1 MTHIETDYLVVGAG
15 AAGLAF
21 TDALVA
27 ASESDVV
34 LIDRRDKP
42 GGHWIDAYEFVRLH
56 QPSAYYGVGSLTLGT
71 DAIDQDGPNAGFYE
85 RAAASEICT
94 YFEQALTGLLDTGRV
109 RFLAGSDYVGGG
121 EGRHTFTDLASGEE
135 TTVRVRR
142 RLVDASFLETSIP
155 ATHTPS
161 FAVDAGVAFVAVNA
175 LAEVPQADGFV
186 IIGGGKTA
194 MDACSWLLD
203 NGVPAD
209 AVRWIRPREAWL
221 LDRRFAQPLDGLA
234 VTMEGQARQLQAAAE
249 ASSVSEL
256 FERLEAGE
264 QLCRLDPTVEP
275 TMYHCATIS
284 QAEMAQLRTI
294 TDVVRLG
301 HVSSLGVDRIHLAGG
316 SIPTSPGMVHVDCS
330 AYGLRRSLP
339 RTIFEPDRI
348 TPQAVRSCQ
357 PTFNAGL
364 IGHVEASY
372 ADDDVKNRLCP
383 PNRYPSTAVDWL
395 PNTAT
400 SQRVQNL
407 WGEDPELTAWMEG
420 SRLNTARGLR
430 SRLDDP
436 VMVDAVTRMINHAE
450 GAVTNLNRLMAD
462 MPPA

>member
-1 MTHIETDYLVVGAG
+1 MAHIETDYLVVGAG

-34 LIDRRDKP
+34 LIDRREEP
-42 GGHWIDAYEFVRLH
+42 GGHWNDAYEFVRLH
-56 QPSAYYGVGSLTLGT
+56 QPSAYYGVGSLSLGT
-71 DAIDQDGPNAGFYE
+71 DSIDQDGPNAGFYE
-85 RAAASEICT
+85 RASASEINA
-94 YFEQALTGLLDTGRV
+94 YFERVLTSLLDTGRV
-109 RFLAGSDYVGGG
+109 RFLARRDYLGGG
-121 EGRHTFTDLASGEE
+121 DGRHAFTDLASGEE
-135 TTVRVRR
+135 TSVSVRR
-142 RLVDASFLETSIP
+142 RLVDATFLETSIP
-155 ATHTPS
+155 ATHTPG
-161 FAVDAGVAFVAVNA
+161 FAVDAGVRFVPVNA
-175 LAEVPQADGFV
+175 LAEVPDADGFV

-209 AVRWIRPREAWL
+209 AIRWIRPRDSWL

-234 VTMEGQARQLQAAAE
+234 VTMEGQARQLEAAAE
-249 ASSVSEL
+249 ASSLSEL

-284 QAEMAQLRTI
+284 SAEVAQLRTI

-301 HVSSLGVDRIHLAGG
+301 HVSSVGVDRVHLAGG
-316 SIPTSPGMVHVDCS
+316 SISTSPGIVHVDCS
-330 AYGLRRSLP
+330 AYGLRRSWP
-339 RTIFEPDRI
+339 RKIFEPDRI
-348 TPQAVRSCQ
+348 TPQPVRSCQ

-364 IGHVEASY
+364 VGHVEASY
-372 ADDDVKNRLCP
+372 ADDDLRNRLCP

-400 SQRVQNL
+400 SQHAQNL
-407 WGEDPELTAWMEG
+407 WGQDRELTAWME
-420 SRLNTARGLR
+420 SFRLNTARGLR

-436 VMVDAVTRMINHAE
+436 AMVDAVTRMITHAE
-450 GAVTNLNRLMAD
+450 GAVTNLNRLMEG
-462 MPPA
+462 